1 MSLLAPAALALFS
14 LAIPLVVLYMLR
26 SRRRRLE
33 VPSIRMWEDEEQ
45 FVSAALPWQRL
56 RITAALILQL
66 LALAAFTFLLARPFF
81 REATLL
87 GPHTVLIVDTSGSM
101 AMAGRMEAAVARAT
115 ELVVDASDQQLVSIV
130 EAGPRA
136 RVLAAFSRDPEALT
150 DALDGLEAGGGVED
164 LTGALRLARGLATPD
179 RPTSFIFLGD
189 GGVEGAL
196 EEPVPNARHL
206 VLDDVANNV
215 AITAFGTGVPGEGVT
230 RLFLEVSS
238 FSNRT
243 EEVAANLLVDGL
255 SVGRVAMT
263 LEPADRQQEI
273 VPVDAGPGQVVT
285 IELADWEDG
294 NPLDDQSSVVL
305 SGGSELTFAVLGE
318 GSIFL
323 DALLAS
329 LDGIEPAAGAP
340 PDVAIFDGGDAS
352 LVDRPAWLIAPD
364 EPPEGV
370 TFTGRIDNPIVSYQR
385 PGEPILEGLDLSDLA
400 IAEAQIIEVAGWLPI
415 LRAGDVPLILL
426 GDVEGRRV
434 VYFTFDLVRSN
445 LPVQVSFPI
454 LGARLIDW
462 LGGNRSASAATSPA
476 GTPLPLSPPAGTT
489 PYVAAPGED
498 ARAVGDG
505 VLQFTATNS
514 PGIYTAEYRNDDGA
528 VVSSTKAA
536 RQFVASESQGSS
548 RVIGATASEATSTEE
563 ATLLREWAPFL
574 LALLLAIIL
583 IEWWVAYGRPMPRR
597 RSQSERAAAA

>member
-87 GPHTVLIVDTSGSM
+87 GSHTVLIVDTSGSM

-285 IELADWEDG
+285 VELADWEDG

-498 ARAVGDG
+498 ARG
-505 VLQFTATNS
+505 
-514 PGIYTAEYRNDDGA
+514 
-528 VVSSTKAA
+528 
-536 RQFVASESQGSS
+536 
-548 RVIGATASEATSTEE
+548 
-563 ATLLREWAPFL
+563 
-574 LALLLAIIL
+574 
-583 IEWWVAYGRPMPRR
+583 GR
-597 RSQSERAAAA
+597 